1 MDIKSELQIQ
11 FASHTILGKEKKYN
25 TDICESFELV
35 GGMGIVLCD
44 GVDGINNEGGA
55 LAAKLALEGVKRHF
69 KRNPIKN
76 PIKALQGAMML
87 ANFSVYD
94 HAMKNERF
102 LQMGV
107 NILLVIVVDNLIYYA
122 STGNNALVLQ
132 REGVLY
138 QLVKPNIDDQLP
150 VVLLGREKYT
160 RFSIC
165 KNPIQAIN
173 NDVILCASD
182 GVFTVFSDQQIAELL
197 YQDDISIDLLS
208 YQIIFKLEEQQTS
221 DNATVALARLT
232 DKNDLPPEGK
242 SVKSEVVDLNDM
254 PEINHFNSEF
264 DHTDDD
270 TDNQN
275 HSEETKENVKQVKQD
290 KPLSIIKNKRVITV
304 FALVL
309 LASIILILSLDYFLN
324 SGDKDDALV
333 KKRTETTEKQVQ
345 KQKQEPETKEIK
357 KQKEKEIK
365 EETPAKQ
372 TEHQFYEHKVQ
383 KGENLFR
390 ISKRYNVTF
399 AQIKEANNLTSETLR
414 YDQKIKIPVKAIHTV
429 SSGESVGTIAQR
441 YKSSTQDILKANEIT
456 NENQL
461 KVGAKIIIPLSN
473 N

>member
-138 QLVKPNIDDQLP
+138 QLVKPNIDDQSP

-182 GVFTVFSDQQIAELL
+182 GVFSVFSDQQIAELL

-208 YQIIFKLEEQQTS
+208 YQIIFKLEEQQTA

-232 DKNDLPPEGK
+232 DKNDLPPESK
-242 SVKSEVVDLNDM
+242 SIKSEVVDLNGT
-254 PEINHFNSEF
+254 PEVNQFNSEF
-264 DHTDDD
+264 DQTDDD
-270 TDNQN
+270 AENQN
-275 HSEETKENVKQVKQD
+275 HREETKKDVKQVKQD
-290 KPLSIIKNKRVITV
+290 KPLSIIKNKRVVTV

-333 KKRTETTEKQVQ
+333 KKRIETTEKQVQ

-441 YKSSTQDILKANEIT
+441 YKSSTQDILKANQIT